1 MITPPTI
8 PQEKLQMFSEGF
20 LFHSAKDPDQ
30 RTKDENDWLK
40 HAEVRIRQLQEEV
53 AK

>member
-8 PQEKLQMFSEGF
+8 EQEKLQMFSEAYM
-20 LFHSAKDPDQ
+20 FHSAKAPEH
-30 RTKDENDWLK
+30 RTSDENDWLK
-40 HAEVRIRQLQEEV
+40 HAEARIRQLQEEV